1 MTIGF
6 TFGALLSF
14 LPPKLTKHSQ
24 VTHRLNQF
32 SDDCGKPLVKRSTIF
47 FFWLAL
53 IDRLSTRDMIRRRGM
68 HLDDYQCV
76 LCQNSTE
83 ETVMHLLF
91 YCPFAKDCW
100 SWMDFHFADHLSIQ
114 QIFLA
119 WKSPLKVE
127 FSLDIFIL
135 LCWAIWMTRND
146 VVFRNMNPSVQ
157 DCKRHL
163 TVETVV
169 SA

>member
-1 MTIGF
+1 MVVEN
-6 TFGALLSF
+6 LLSREA
-14 LPPKLTKHSQ
+14 Q
-24 VTHRLNQF
+24 
-32 SDDCGKPLVKRSTIF
+32 I

-53 IDRLSTRDMIRRRGM
+53 IDRLNTRNMIRRRGM
-68 HLDDYQCV
+68 HLDNYQCV

-100 SWMDFHFADHLSIQ
+100 SWMDFHFADHLSIH

-119 WKSPLKVE
+119 WKSLLKVE

-135 LCWAIWMTRND
+135 LFWAIWMTRND
-146 VVFRNMNPSVQ
+146 VIFRNMNPSVQ

-163 TVETVV
+163 TVETLLLLHRCKARIAP
-169 SA
+169 SLESWINSNL